1 MPGTERDDSKHPLVE
16 HCREAAA
23 KPAGTSTAAA
33 VAEPAPASTPP
44 ASPSPLP
51 ASPSPPPASLSPQQA
66 SRSPPPLDT
75 APLPAGDDWGL
86 PENVAW
92 LLEPGRCLGDAP
104 PDSTAGLPLEEL
116 SRRADHAA
124 READAAMAA
133 YSAARQSASQ
143 DLGRG
148 VELVTTALA
157 FDERSTFFSR
167 VLVARGALAS
177 PLDPR
182 EPSSGSDA
190 AVAAATETMPEC
202 AAAAL
207 VSEHEVRLPT
217 PPPVTA
223 VKGSADGSPA
233 ASPRG
238 IPATLETAADE
249 LPSHSHRDDAGSR
262 CGSELSFNATVAAPE
277 SAAAVPREPEAGQK
291 RPRLAA
297 ELVALGQPPVD
308 FFQGDA
314 AHRTR
319 RSRAPLEDACGF
331 STTRHPDTH
340 VGRKSAVTCGVLRCP
355 GLMPP
360 LSQVSSTRRSR
371 RRRHLT
377 RLRDGHLPQ
386 SEPPPLQPE
395 LLARTTRSRCRATRL
410 VRKVHIQ
417 HTG

>member
-1 MPGTERDDSKHPLVE
+1 
-16 HCREAAA
+16 
-23 KPAGTSTAAA
+23 
-33 VAEPAPASTPP
+33 
-44 ASPSPLP
+44 
-51 ASPSPPPASLSPQQA
+51 
-66 SRSPPPLDT
+66 
-75 APLPAGDDWGL
+75 
-86 PENVAW
+86 
-92 LLEPGRCLGDAP
+92 
-104 PDSTAGLPLEEL
+104 
-116 SRRADHAA
+116 
-124 READAAMAA
+124 MAA

-167 VLVARGALAS
+167 VLVARDALAS
-177 PLDPR
+177 PLDAR

-190 AVAAATETMPEC
+190 AVAAETLPEC

-297 ELVALGQPPVD
+297 ELVALGQLPVD
-308 FFQGDA
+308 FFDA
-314 AHRTR
+314 ARR
-319 RSRAPLEDACGF
+319 AQRSRAPSKVACGA
-331 STTRHPDTH
+331 STARHPETH
-340 VGRKSAVTCGVLRCP
+340 VGRSSELRRLPAVSCGA
-355 GLMPP
+355 
-360 LSQVSSTRRSR
+360 QN
-371 RRRHLT
+371 
-377 RLRDGHLPQ
+377 
-386 SEPPPLQPE
+386 
-395 LLARTTRSRCRATRL
+395 
-410 VRKVHIQ
+410 
-417 HTG
+417 